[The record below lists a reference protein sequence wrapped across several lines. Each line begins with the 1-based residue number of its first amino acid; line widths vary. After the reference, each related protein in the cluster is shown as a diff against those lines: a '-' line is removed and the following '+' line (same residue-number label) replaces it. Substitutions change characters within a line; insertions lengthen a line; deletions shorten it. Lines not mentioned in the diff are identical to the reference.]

1 MSEQQKGNENVGGQP
16 TESDLPVF
24 EGISPEIVA
33 QLKAED
39 PAAFQAGQSLGLE
52 GNEPASA
59 GSGDGTDTGDGGGG
73 RPGQA
78 EKSVPLTALHE
89 ERTKRKELQDRLD
102 RIQRERDE
110 LARLQVEVLK
120 RMQAQPQVLQAP
132 QAPPADPLEE
142 LIERKLSQK
151 LKPVEEKIHASD
163 ALRET
168 EARIAAAEASARQK
182 YADYD
187 EVVQPVMAWMGEQ
200 AKAAQMGDQRA
211 HQAMGFI
218 LGQPNPAEAAYTMG
232 VRFKYEQMMRQQQD
246 RSSPG
251 PGSIPGAAGGQPA
264 DISNLSTEQMA
275 AAAKAQ
281 AAAAFPRGTEV
292 PGGGG
297 GSKGLSEAD
306 LSRMSSDEWLKLP
319 AETRKKL
326 LFGGGV

>member
-1 MSEQQKGNENVGGQP
+1 MSEQQKDNVEGQSTGN
-16 TESDLPVF
+16 DLPVF
-24 EGISPEIVA
+24 EGISPDIVA

-39 PAAFQAGQSLGLE
+39 PAAFQGELPDPE
-52 GNEPASA
+52 GIEPAPA
-59 GSGDGTDTGDGGGG
+59 ESGDGTEEVDGGGG

-78 EKSVPLTALHE
+78 EGKNVPLTALHE
-89 ERTKRKELQDRLD
+89 ERTRRKELQERLD

-120 RMQAQPQVLQAP
+120 RMQAPAQAP
-132 QAPPADPLEE
+132 QVKPEVPADPLEE

-168 EARIAAAEASARQK
+168 EARIAAAEVSARQK

-187 EVVQPVMAWMGEQ
+187 EVVKPVMAWMTEQ

-232 VRFKYEQMMRQQQD
+232 VRFKYEQMMRKQQGKT
-246 RSSPG
+246 SPG
-251 PGSIPGAAGGQPA
+251 QGSVPGAVGGKPA
-264 DISNLSTEQMA
+264 EHSNLSAEQMA
-275 AAAKAQ
+275 ASEKAKV
-281 AAAAFPRGTEV
+281 AAAFPRGTEV
-292 PGGGG
+292 PGGGAANR
-297 GSKGLSEAD
+297 GLSEND
-306 LSRMSSDEWLKLP
+306 LSGMSSEEWLKLP
-319 AETRKKL
+319 SETRKKL
-326 LFGGGV
+326 LFGGGL

>member
-110 LARLQVEVLK
+110 LARL
-120 RMQAQPQVLQAP
+120 
-132 QAPPADPLEE
+132 
-142 LIERKLSQK
+142 
-151 LKPVEEKIHASD
+151 
-163 ALRET
+163 
-168 EARIAAAEASARQK
+168 
-182 YADYD
+182 
-187 EVVQPVMAWMGEQ
+187 
-200 AKAAQMGDQRA
+200 
-211 HQAMGFI
+211 
-218 LGQPNPAEAAYTMG
+218 
-232 VRFKYEQMMRQQQD
+232 
-246 RSSPG
+246 
-251 PGSIPGAAGGQPA
+251 
-264 DISNLSTEQMA
+264 
-275 AAAKAQ
+275 
-281 AAAAFPRGTEV
+281 
-292 PGGGG
+292 
-297 GSKGLSEAD
+297 
-306 LSRMSSDEWLKLP
+306 
-319 AETRKKL
+319 
-326 LFGGGV
+326 